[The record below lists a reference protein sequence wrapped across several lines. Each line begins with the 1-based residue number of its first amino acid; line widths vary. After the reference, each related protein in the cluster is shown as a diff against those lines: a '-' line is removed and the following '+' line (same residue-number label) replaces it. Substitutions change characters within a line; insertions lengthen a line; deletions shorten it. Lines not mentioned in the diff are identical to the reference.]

1 MSAAVQPELSGEV
14 VVYRKRRGVELALL
28 LMALAI
34 GYGSWVTVHLNV
46 TGALPLDWVRAAI
59 IWFGLGI
66 AAHIAVGWKLPYAD
80 PVLLPSVF
88 LLNGIGLAMIARIDL
103 IPDVP
108 KHDAEMQLVWTLLS
122 VAVFITVAFWMPDHR
137 RLQRYPYLLFLF
149 SLFLLL
155 LPLTPLGVELN
166 GARIWIRIKQFS
178 FQPAEVA
185 KIALA
190 IAFAA
195 YFYEKRD
202 VLALAGKKVLGIT
215 IPRARDFI
223 PIAIMW
229 TMALMVMVFQRDLGM
244 ALLIFGLFTVMLY
257 VATQRAF
264 WPILAFL
271 MFVAAAAAAY
281 LFTSH
286 VPKRVHNW
294 LDPFANTDAN
304 GQIINGLFGMAW
316 GGLFGQGWGEGRPG
330 LTPLA
335 KSDFIATALG
345 EEIGIV
351 GLMGIILVYTFIIM
365 RGLKTAL
372 ICPDGFG
379 KLLASGLSF
388 ILALQVFSIIGG
400 VTLLLPLTGLTTP
413 FMSQGGSS
421 LLANWLLVGLLMV
434 ISHRARMPQAATAT
448 PQMMEASEGDSTEL
462 IAS

>member
-1 MSAAVQPELSGEV
+1 MSVAVQPEISGEV
-14 VVYRKRRGVELALL
+14 IVYRKRRGIELALL
-28 LMALAI
+28 LVALVI
-34 GYGSWVTVHLNV
+34 GYASWFAVHVNV
-46 TGALPLDWVRAAI
+46 TGAFPVDWLRAAI
-59 IWFGLGI
+59 IWAGLGI
-66 AAHIAVGWKLPYAD
+66 AAHVAVRWKLPYAD

-108 KHDAEMQLVWTLLS
+108 KHDAEMQLLWTLLS
-122 VAVFITVAFWMPDHR
+122 VGVFVTVVFGLSDHR

-178 FQPAEVA
+178 FQPAEIA
-185 KIALA
+185 KVALA

-229 TMALMVMVFQRDLGM
+229 SMALMVMVFQRDLGM

-264 WPILAFL
+264 WPVLAFV
-271 MFVAAAAAAY
+271 MFALAAAAAY
-281 LFTSH
+281 MFTSH

-351 GLMGIILVYTFIIM
+351 GLMGLILVYTFIIM

-372 ICPDGFG
+372 VCPDGFG

-421 LLANWLLVGLLMV
+421 LLANWLLVSLLMV

-448 PQMMEASEGDSTEL
+448 PQMPELHQEESTEL